1 MCREVNIDPLTKR
14 KVATN
19 FKIGHTWD
27 VQIFNDLSYPQHPR
41 DTDQGLQGGKLPRHR
56 GRDKLVPVQV

>member
-1 MCREVNIDPLTKR
+1 M
-14 KVATN
+14 ATN

-27 VQIFNDLSYPQHPR
+27 VQIFHDLSYPQHPR

-56 GRDKLVPVQV
+56 GRD